1 MRTQC
6 VISLMVLAAFMLIG
20 CAGDITIRMSLPRP
34 GTVVQETNLAEVKVN
49 DLRKPGIAASKREA
63 AFGTPMGNITFQPP
77 EAKLIKTV
85 IENEL
90 SNLLNEK
97 GIKSIQTYEC
107 DLIEFGV
114 NTITTALYWDV
125 VCRIRLTLKHGG
137 KEYNLFGTDTE
148 RTYVWPGEEI
158 IMKVVDGSLKQI
170 VAGLKPVAQSM

>member
-1 MRTQC
+1 M
-6 VISLMVLAAFMLIG
+6 ILAAFMLIG

-34 GTVVQETNLAEVKVN
+34 GTIVQEINLAEVKVN

-63 AFGTPMGNITFQPP
+63 AFQPP
-77 EAKLIKTV
+77 EAQLVKTV

-125 VCRIRLTLKHGG
+125 ICRIRLTLKHGG
-137 KEYNLFGTDTE
+137 KEYKLFGTDTE

-158 IMKVVDGSLKQI
+158 IMKVVDAGMAMNLQKFLCFFSLQ
-170 VAGLKPVAQSM
+170 PPQ